1 MGCGCNKNNV
11 IQTSRTTLSQCP
23 ELYEVLRQLDLKVI
37 NLMNVENTKILQETI
52 GIDGKQTKLNLRQ

>member
-23 ELYEVLRQLDLKVI
+23 ELYEVLRQLD
-37 NLMNVENTKILQETI
+37 
-52 GIDGKQTKLNLRQ
+52 